1 MLYKSARS
9 RAMRRPMSQLIRN
22 LFSAREEERLLKG
35 ALGCAIPE
43 FIARFGAADAVKRVE
58 LELRRA
64 RRARSRRLYAFWS
77 AVLAQIAT
85 PTKESSI
92 RKRVRRARTVRPR
105 GAASV
110 LRRLSIARASVFVS
124 TVTRDGAGFQPSPA
138 RSSQASAPPARH
150 SAASRPKTCATPL
163 RRQRNHECAAPP
175 TGCGIHSRHHRTF
188 RRGG

>member
-1 MLYKSARS
+1 MKSSVAFARTRVTDGWRSRISRGRSSSNSARGVWLLATSRASPDRTRQSRRRHCVRMLYKSARS

-35 ALGCAIPE
+35 TLGCAIPE

-85 PTKESSI
+85 PTRESSI
-92 RKRVRRARTVRPR
+92 RKRVEERGPFDCAERPPSHE
-105 GAASV
+105 GA
-110 LRRLSIARASVFVS
+110 
-124 TVTRDGAGFQPSPA
+124 Q
-138 RSSQASAPPARH
+138 
-150 SAASRPKTCATPL
+150 
-163 RRQRNHECAAPP
+163 
-175 TGCGIHSRHHRTF
+175 
-188 RRGG
+188 